1 MTQYVGCDH
10 ARTLLEGLVDGELS
24 MTEQLAVESHLRWC
38 DTCALRVEDMR
49 TIGAAMRAQPASR
62 PIDVEDSTLTVMNQ
76 GLLIR
81 VRAERAQSFPSRVR
95 DMMSDRRLLWPALGA
110 TSAVLLCVAAA
121 ISVLHA
127 STTQSRESL
136 AGLISEI
143 GAPGTEKWPLRPAD
157 NGVSIPALNVDDSA
171 RAGGTLEQ
179 MPEDDLIYTIRTV
192 MGRDGTISNYELL
205 LSDDTPA
212 VNRAAAARAAAQ
224 EVAMLNAVR
233 NTRFVPAQTP
243 LGQAVAVDMVW
254 VLAKTTAVIAPEPVR
269 RSASVE
275 RPREVAK
282 PSPREPVGPPVSSQP
297 EPLRHST
304 TA

>member
-1 MTQYVGCDH
+1 M
-10 ARTLLEGLVDGELS
+10 A
-24 MTEQLAVESHLRWC
+24 EQLAVESHLRWC

-49 TIGAAMRAQPASR
+49 TIGAALRLQPASR
-62 PIDVEDSTLTVMNQ
+62 PIDEEDGTLTAMNQ

-81 VRAERAQSFPSRVR
+81 VRAEQAQSFPSRIR
-95 DMMSDRRLLWPALGA
+95 DMLSDSRLLWPALGA

-121 ISVLHA
+121 TSVLHA

-143 GAPGTEKWPLRPAD
+143 GSPGTEKWPLRPAD
-157 NGVSIPALNVDDSA
+157 NGVSIPELNVDDSA

-179 MPEDDLIYTIRTV
+179 MPEDDVIYTIRTV
-192 MGRDGTISNYELL
+192 MGRDGTISNYALL
-205 LSDDTPA
+205 LSDDSPS
-212 VNRAAAARAAAQ
+212 VDRAAAARSAAQ

-233 NTRFVPAQTP
+233 NTRFIPAQTP

-254 VLAKTTAVIAPEPVR
+254 VLAKTTAIVAPEPVR
-269 RSASVE
+269 RSASAE
-275 RPREVAK
+275 RQREAAK
-282 PSPREPVGPPVSSQP
+282 PSPREPVGPPVSGQAERP
-297 EPLRHST
+297 RRST